1 MPAEAVVDI
10 LDDLLAPLV
19 LEIDVDIG
27 RLVARVRDEAL
38 EQQVR
43 AGGIDLGDAE
53 RIADGG
59 IGGRAA
65 PLVEDVLLAGIADDV
80 LDGEEKRRVF
90 EPRDQLELVLDL
102 LYDHEGGRPGLGD
115 SGASAP
121 PRSAVRGALAGSRR
135 WARSHRDIRRSAL

>member
-1 MPAEAVVDI
+1 MPAEAVIDI

-27 RLVARVRDEAL
+27 RLVARVRNEAL
-38 EQQVR
+38 EKEVG

-65 PLVEDVLLAGIADDV
+65 PLMQDFLLAGVADDV
-80 LDGEEKRRVF
+80 LDGEKERRVVVPCD
-90 EPRDQLELVLDL
+90 ELELVLDL
-102 LYDHEGGRPGLGD
+102 LDD
-115 SGASAP
+115 SG
-121 PRSAVRGALAGSRR
+121 RRTVRPLCGG
-135 WARSHRDIRRSAL
+135 